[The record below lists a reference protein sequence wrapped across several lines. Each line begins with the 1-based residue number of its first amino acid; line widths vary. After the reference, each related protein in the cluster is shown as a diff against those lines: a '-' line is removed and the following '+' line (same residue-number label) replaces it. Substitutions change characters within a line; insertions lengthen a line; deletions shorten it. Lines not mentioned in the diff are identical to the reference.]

1 MTTVLE
7 PQKVKE
13 VFTDGVLL
21 HDIRWSTYESLLQD
35 LPDTPG
41 TRLTY
46 DRGDLLIM
54 VTSPEHDEIN
64 RIIATL
70 IQTISEELEVE
81 WRDFGSTTYQR
92 RDLQRGFEPDSC
104 FYFKNEAQM
113 RGKKRLDMQVDPPP
127 DLVVEIDITYPSL
140 NKLPL
145 FAAFGIQEVWRFDG
159 AAMEFYVLSGSDY
172 VKTDNSLAL
181 PQVTASV
188 VTRFVIESNS
198 AGRLEW
204 VKKVRGWAEAL
215 KASQEP

>member
-1 MTTVLE
+1 MTTILE
-7 PQKVKE
+7 PPKVKE
-13 VFTDGVLL
+13 VLTDGVIL
-21 HDIRWSTYESLLQD
+21 HDICWSTYESLLQD

-127 DLVVEIDITYPSL
+127 DLVVEIDITHPSL

-204 VKKVRGWAEAL
+204 VKKVRGWAQAL